1 MPTDS
6 DIVADYT
13 SPNTMP
19 PDRLALHEGDAR
31 PLPRFWWAWALLGVG
46 ATFALLPL
54 DGQVAAWARTIDI
67 GGDIRREMEVIQQFG
82 SFTSLLVAGVVIW
95 AMDPRWRVRLLD
107 AAAAVSTSTLVT
119 HAAKMLIGR
128 PRPKFDDPTY
138 FCGPFGAY
146 PVKPGVVASGWEIW
160 RGISSDLAS
169 MPSSHT
175 SAAMTLGV
183 VLAWFY
189 PRLRWLMV
197 FFVVVTGVSRVLLR
211 AHYPA
216 DVAAGATLGYLAAL
230 FALSGQWGSRAAGLS
245 ASSRVV

>member
-1 MPTDS
+1 MPTES

-13 SPNTMP
+13 SA
-19 PDRLALHEGDAR
+19 DGKYAEVHDAR
-31 PLPRFWWAWALLGVG
+31 ELPRLWWAWAGLGVA
-46 ATFALLPL
+46 ATFALLPF
-54 DGQVAAWARTIDI
+54 DGRVAAWARTVEI
-67 GGDIRREMEVIQQFG
+67 GGDIRRELEVIQQFG
-82 SFTSLLVAGVVIW
+82 SFTSLLVAAVVIW
-95 AMDPRWRVRLLD
+95 AMDARWRTRLAD
-107 AAAAVSTSTLVT
+107 ATAAVLSSIVVT

-128 PRPKFDDPTY
+128 PRPKFEDPDY
-138 FCGPFGAY
+138 FCGLFGAY
-146 PVKPGVVASGWEIW
+146 PVKAGVVASGWEVW

-216 DVAAGATLGYLAAL
+216 DVAAGATLGFLAAV
-230 FALSGQWGSRAAGLS
+230 FALSGGWGSRLLG
-245 ASSRVV
+245 RRG